1 MKIIKGKNKIR
12 ALGIDCAV
20 MMSIMTSWKW
30 FMTYRAILILYRSL
44 FDFSGR
50 FMELDEVFHHV

>member
-20 MMSIMTSWKW
+20 MMSIMTSRKW
-30 FMTYRAILILYRSL
+30 FMTHRAVLILYRSL

-50 FMELDEVFHHV
+50 FMELDEAFHHV

>member
-30 FMTYRAILILYRSL
+30 FMAYRAILILYRSL

-50 FMELDEVFHHV
+50 FMELDEAFHHV

>member
-20 MMSIMTSWKW
+20 MSSRMTLL
-30 FMTYRAILILYRSL
+30 MTYRAILILYRSL
-44 FDFSGR
+44 F
-50 FMELDEVFHHV
+50 